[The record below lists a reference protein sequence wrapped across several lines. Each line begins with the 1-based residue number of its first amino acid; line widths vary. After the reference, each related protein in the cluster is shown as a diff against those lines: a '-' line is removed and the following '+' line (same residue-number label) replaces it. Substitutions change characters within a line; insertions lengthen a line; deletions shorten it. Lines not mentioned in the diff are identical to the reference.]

1 MRAQKVEEEFLQS
14 CSIKVAKILEAQID
28 KMCKTAVQKLKK
40 GYEDEI
46 ATLNVKISQL
56 RNSQKFICAQY
67 DILKIEKR

>member
-40 GYEDEI
+40 
-46 ATLNVKISQL
+46 AMKM
-56 RNSQKFICAQY
+56 K
-67 DILKIEKR
+67 